1 MTSSVPQQAAP
12 GLEAQSVETLH
23 GVGPQL
29 AQKLSRLGI
38 RMVQDVLFHLPFRY
52 QDRTRVTPIG
62 SLVVGREAVVVGR
75 IELASLSYGRR
86 RSLLARISD
95 GTGALTMRLFYFSAA
110 QQKSLKKGRW
120 VRLFGEVRMGPST
133 LEMIHPEYSVSD
145 AEPGLPDEQSLT
157 PIYPTTDGV
166 SQRVLRRLT
175 DAALAR
181 AENGIRE
188 WLPADVRRRF
198 GYASITQALRFVH
211 RPPADCERAAL
222 EQGHHPA
229 QQRLA
234 FEELLSHHLSLR
246 RLREQRQSQSAAA
259 MSPPGEL
266 LLRFRDNLAFE
277 LTGAQ
282 QRVMREVIDD
292 LSKETPAL
300 RLIQGDVGSGKTV
313 VAAAAALWAI
323 EAGFQVAVMAP
334 TELLAEQHRESFSRW
349 FEPLGI
355 EVYWLTGRLP
365 VRERRAALAALA
377 DGDAAITVGTHALFQ
392 QGVAFARLGLIVVD
406 EQHRFGVDQR
416 LALFQKGERLSRVP
430 HQLTMTATPIPR
442 SLAMTFYA
450 DLDVSNLDEM
460 PPGRKPVETVV
471 VPESR
476 RTDVLARVRRACR
489 EGRQAYWVC
498 ALIDESESLE
508 VQAATDT
515 ESALKEAL
523 PELRIDLVH
532 GRMKANEK
540 DGAMR
545 RFRAGETD
553 LLVATTVIEVG
564 VDVPRASLMIIE
576 NAERLGLSQLHQ
588 LRGRVGRGSERACC
602 VLMYRAP
609 LSSTAR
615 ERLAVLRRTNDGF
628 EVARRDLEQ
637 RGPGE
642 VLGTRQTGLQQ
653 LHIADLVRDRAL
665 LPQVEEAAR
674 HLRRHCPDHIDPLVR
689 RWVRAGEAYGRV

>member
-38 RMVQDVLFHLPFRY
+38 RVVQDVLFHLPFRY

-62 SLVVGREAVVVGR
+62 GLVVGREAVVVGR

-86 RSLLARISD
+86 RSLLARVSD

-110 QQKSLKKGRW
+110 QQKSLEKGRW

-133 LEMIHPEYSVSD
+133 LEMIHPEYSVSE
-145 AEPGLPDEQSLT
+145 AEPELPRAQSLT

-175 DAALAR
+175 EAALAR

-188 WLPADVRRRF
+188 WLPAGVRRRL
-198 GYASITQALRFVH
+198 GYASITEALRFVH
-211 RPPADCERAAL
+211 RPPVDCERVAL
-222 EQGHHPA
+222 EQGRHPA

-246 RLREQRQSQSAAA
+246 RLREQRQSQSASA
-259 MSPPGEL
+259 MSAPGEL
-266 LLRFRDNLAFE
+266 LARFRDNLAFE

-292 LSKETPAL
+292 LSRETPAL

-334 TELLAEQHRESFSRW
+334 TELLAEQHRDSFSRW

-377 DGDAAITVGTHALFQ
+377 GGDAAITVGTHALFQ

-416 LALFQKGERLSRVP
+416 LALFQKGERMSRVP

-515 ESALKEAL
+515 ESALKEAF

-532 GRMKANEK
+532 GRMKANDK
-540 DGAMR
+540 DAAMR

-609 LSSTAR
+609 LSPTAR

-674 HLRRHCPDHIDPLVR
+674 HLRRHCPAHIDPLVR